1 MVTVSV
7 LKWLIDVGVRLSSM
21 YTRVYSLSHH
31 HVNLSVLISRWSME
45 TYTSIILCKS
55 SPHQSSSP
63 PADNSL
69 YLVKSNA
76 TMVELIKEDDK
87 RKMKFLVVVMVVSRP
102 LGKFNKH
109 HGYSISI
116 REKAA
121 SQPL

>member
-1 MVTVSV
+1 MEHGD
-7 LKWLIDVGVRLSSM
+7 LHL
-21 YTRVYSLSHH
+21 HH
-31 HVNLSVLISRWSME
+31 IVQ
-45 TYTSIILCKS
+45 S

-63 PADNSL
+63 LDDNSL

-87 RKMKFLVVVMVVSRP
+87 RKMKFLVVVMVDSRP